1 MKKEEKIMKTKKI
14 VIGAMAATML
24 SLSVCSLVP
33 AAAAG
38 ETVQISVSEATA
50 KAGGDYTVEVSL
62 ADIPSTGIQA
72 LNFSIEYDGDLI
84 SIDSVKAGAATNTGK
99 SDSIASQIPEFS
111 TYTDTKTGLV
121 SVMWTTSLSDASYWL
136 KQDGVFCTISGKV
149 KSGVADGKKAAIK
162 LVATPHDTYPESGV
176 AYSDI
181 DCGYLKGKEM
191 VQYAVKVTNGGVNV
205 GTTATTAPAQT
216 VVLGDANCDGKV
228 TLGDSLAILQFV
240 ANETKYPLSDQGLL
254 NADCDGVKGITANDS
269 VWVQEYDVKHNS

>member
-1 MKKEEKIMKTKKI
+1 MKTKKI

-24 SLSVCSLVP
+24 SLSVCSLAP

-84 SIDSVKAGAATNTGK
+84 SIDSVKAGAVTNTGK
-99 SDSIASQIPEFS
+99 NDSVASSLPAFS
-111 TYTDTKTGLV
+111 TYTDSKTGMV
-121 SVMWTTSLSDASYWL
+121 SIMWTTSLDDASYWL
-136 KQDGVFCTISGKV
+136 KSDGVFCTISGKV
-149 KSGVADGKKAAIK
+149 KSGAADGKKAAIK

-191 VQYAVKVTNGGVNV
+191 VQYAVKVTNGGVNIGSV
-205 GTTATTAPAQT
+205 ATTTEAPTQT
-216 VVLGDANCDGKV
+216 VRGDANCDGKV

-240 ANETKYPLSDQGLL
+240 ANETKYPLSAQGLL

-269 VWVQEYDVKHNS
+269 GWVQEYDVQNNS